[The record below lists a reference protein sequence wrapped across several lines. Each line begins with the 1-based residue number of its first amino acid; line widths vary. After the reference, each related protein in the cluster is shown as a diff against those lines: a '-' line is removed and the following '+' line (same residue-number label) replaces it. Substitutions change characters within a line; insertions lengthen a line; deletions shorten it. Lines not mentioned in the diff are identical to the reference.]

1 MATAQE
7 HAESPRHSSWTF
19 SSGGARILPV
29 LRPIFD
35 ALDRAGVRYCH
46 WKSNRNLASA
56 LRGETDLDLLVHRG
70 DAARFRSI
78 VERAG
83 FRPTTTSG
91 YPSIANYYGLDEE
104 SGKLIDLHVYYRVV
118 TGATIKNYHLPVE
131 SMLLDGARRTEDGVY
146 LPARSAELVLF
157 VIRKTLD
164 YAVLSEA
171 LRPRQWRAN
180 AEELEWLSEGVSG
193 EEVAALLREHLPTI
207 DVALFQ
213 RLRDAIRSET
223 PTVRRFLL
231 GRALASRL
239 RPHLRCRAPLALV
252 LRTRHLGKTV
262 WRTLRRERRAATL
275 LSGGAVVGVVGSDAS
290 GKSTLVRE
298 VSRWLGEFLSVATV
312 HGGKPPPTPV
322 TLAPRALLPL
332 LRRLVPRYRLSRLEA
347 DAEEGNAKLEMMPR
361 GRLFILYALRAV
373 MLGYERKRLL
383 VRAHRKAAGGTL
395 VIADRYPTRQPGVP
409 EGPALHF
416 LLEDAHP
423 LYRWLA
429 RMEERV
435 YRAIPL
441 PDLILS
447 LNVPLEVAV
456 QRNLTRAKPG
466 GPEPIEYLR
475 RRHAQCSKLDF
486 PGVPLHRIP
495 TDGSLDD
502 TLRSVKT
509 IVWRTL

>member
-1 MATAQE
+1 M
-7 HAESPRHSSWTF
+7 
-19 SSGGARILPV
+19 LPV
-29 LRPIFD
+29 LRPVFD
-35 ALDRAGVRYCH
+35 ALDGAGVRYCH

-56 LRGETDLDLLVHRG
+56 LRGDTDLDLLVYRG

-83 FRPTTTSG
+83 FRPTRSSG
-91 YPSIANYYGLDEE
+91 YPSIANYYGLDDA
-104 SGKLIDLHVYYRVV
+104 SGKLVDLHVYYRTI

-131 SMLLDGARRTEDGVY
+131 SMLLKGARQTEDGVY

-164 YAVLSEA
+164 SAVLSEA
-171 LRPRQWRAN
+171 LRPRQWMAT
-180 AEELEWLSEGVSG
+180 AEELEWLSRGVSE
-193 EEVAALLREHLPTI
+193 EEVAALLREHLPT
-207 DVALFQ
+207 VEFALF
-213 RLRDAIRSET
+213 RKLRDAIRSDT
-223 PTVRRFLL
+223 STVRRFLL

-239 RPHLRCRAPLALV
+239 RPHLRHRAPLATL
-252 LRTRHLGKTV
+252 LRTRHLCTTL
-262 WRTLRRERRAATL
+262 WRAVRRQRRAETL
-275 LSGGAVVGVVGSDAS
+275 LSGGAVMGVVGSDAS

-298 VSRWLGEFLSVATV
+298 VSRWLGEFLSVVTV
-312 HGGKPPPTPV
+312 HGGKPPPTAV

-332 LRRLVPRYRLSRLEA
+332 LRRLMPRYRLSRLEA
-347 DAEEGNAKLEMMPR
+347 DAEEGSTTGLETVRR
-361 GRLFILYALRAV
+361 GRLFMLYALRAV
-373 MLGYERKRLL
+373 MVGYERKRLL
-383 VRAHRKAAGGTL
+383 VSAHRKAAAGML

-423 LYRWLA
+423 LYRRLA
-429 RMEERV
+429 RMEERL

-466 GPEPIEYLR
+466 GPEPTEYLR
-475 RRHAQCSKLDF
+475 RRHAQCANLDF
-486 PGVPLHRIP
+486 PGVPLYRVH

-509 IVWRTL
+509 FIWGTL

>member
-1 MATAQE
+1 VL
-7 HAESPRHSSWTF
+7 
-19 SSGGARILPV
+19 LPV
-29 LRPIFD
+29 FD
-35 ALDRAGVRYCH
+35 ALDGAGVRYCH

-56 LRGETDLDLLVHRG
+56 LRGDTDLDLLVHRG

-78 VERAG
+78 VELAG
-83 FRPTTTSG
+83 FRPTRSSG
-91 YPSIANYYGLDEE
+91 HPSIANYYGLDEE
-104 SGKLIDLHVYYRVV
+104 SGKLVDLHVYYRTI

-131 SMLLDGARRTEDGVY
+131 SMLLEGARRTEHGVY

-171 LRPRQWRAN
+171 LRPRQWKRN
-180 AEELEWLSEGVSG
+180 AEELGWLSEGVG
-193 EEVAALLREHLPTI
+193 EEEVAALLREHLPTI
-207 DVALFQ
+207 DFAFFQ
-213 RLRDAIRSET
+213 QLRDSIRSDT
-223 PTVRRFLL
+223 SRVRRFLL

-239 RPHLRCRAPLALV
+239 RPHLRYRSPLAIV
-252 LRTRHLGKTV
+252 LRTRHLCTRV
-262 WRTLRRERRAATL
+262 WLALRRARRTETL
-275 LSGGAVVGVVGSDAS
+275 LSGGAVVGVVGSDGS

-298 VSRWLGEFLSVATV
+298 VSRWLGGFLSVATV
-312 HGGKPPPTPV
+312 HGGKPPPTPT

-347 DAEEGNAKLEMMPR
+347 GSATGLETLPR
-361 GRLFILYALRAV
+361 GHLLILHALRAV

-383 VRAHRKAAGGTL
+383 VRAHRRAAGGTI

-409 EGPALHF
+409 EGPSLHF
-416 LLEDAHP
+416 LLEDARL

-429 RMEERV
+429 RVEERL
-435 YRAIPL
+435 YRSIPP

-447 LNVPLEVAV
+447 LNVPLEVAI

-466 GPEPIEYLR
+466 GPEPTEYLR
-475 RRHAQCSKLDF
+475 RRHAQCSNLDF
-486 PGVPLHRIP
+486 AGVPVHRVH
-495 TDGSLDD
+495 TDGSLDH

-509 IVWRTL
+509 FIWRTL